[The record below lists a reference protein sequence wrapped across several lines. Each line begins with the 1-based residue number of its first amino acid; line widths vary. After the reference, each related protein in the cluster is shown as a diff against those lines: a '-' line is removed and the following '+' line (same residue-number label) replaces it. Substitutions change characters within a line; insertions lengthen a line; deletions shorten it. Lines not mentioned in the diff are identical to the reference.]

1 MYTINQEDTLDKS
14 LEIKYSYRKAKN
26 TEADFET
33 FKSIVSDLENSNLKD
48 AYMAAQVML
57 SSKFKKNPFSKIQN
71 FKKGRKKLEKLFL
84 EYSNSLELRYIRLA
98 VQLNTPA
105 LLSYRDNIKEDRDFI
120 LNEIKT
126 SKVLASEVKLYL
138 LDFLRRYELIDS

>member
-1 MYTINQEDTLDKS
+1 M
-14 LEIKYSYRKAKN
+14 
-26 TEADFET
+26 
-33 FKSIVSDLENSNLKD
+33 KD